1 MSRSLVIG
9 YGSAGRRHA
18 RLLAATGEEV
28 AVITAGDAGSRPR
41 FGGVAE
47 ALAAWRPGYV
57 VVSNRTS
64 GHYSALK
71 ALVDGGY
78 RGRVLVEKPLYD
90 APQPPLDHAFE
101 RAAVGYNLRC
111 HPLLRRLKAMLDQAE
126 RIATA
131 HVYVGSYLPAW
142 RPGADYRESYSARKA
157 EGGGVL
163 RDLSHEL
170 DYVHWLLG
178 PWTELAAAGGHFSEL
193 AIDSDDA
200 FSLLMT
206 TARCPLVSVHMN
218 YLDRVPRRRLTI
230 NTHDATIHADLIANV
245 LSVDGREERV
255 TVAADETYIRMH
267 DAMLAG
273 DGAGLCTL
281 DEGEAIVREIA
292 AAERAAAAR
301 AWVPA

>member
-1 MSRSLVIG
+1 MARRLVIG

-18 RLLAATGEEV
+18 RLLAAAGGDV
-28 AVITAGDAGSRPR
+28 AVITAGDAGRHQR
-41 FGGVAE
+41 FDGVPD
-47 ALAAWRPGYV
+47 ALAAWRPEYV

-64 GHYSALK
+64 EHHAALA
-71 ALVDGGY
+71 ALVQAGY

-90 APQPPLDHAFE
+90 APRPALGHAFA
-101 RAAVGYNLRC
+101 RAAVGYNLRG
-111 HPLLRRLKAMLDQAE
+111 HPLLRRLKTMLDQAE
-126 RIATA
+126 RIVTA
-131 HVYVGSYLPAW
+131 HVYVGSYLPDW
-142 RPGADYRESYSARKA
+142 RPGSDYRNSYSARKA

-178 PWTELAAAGGHFSEL
+178 PWTALTASGGHVSGL

-218 YLDRVPRRRLTI
+218 YLDRVPRRQITL
-230 NTHDATIHADLIANV
+230 NTQTSTIHADLIANV
-245 LSVDGREERV
+245 LSIDGREERV
-255 TVAADETYIRMH
+255 IVAADQTYIHMH

-281 DEGEAIVREIA
+281 DEGAAIVREIA
-292 AAERAAAAR
+292 AAERAAATH
-301 AWVPA
+301 AWVQA